1 MHLCHAHFARE
12 HGSEGSYEPIM
23 DALNKINVGT
33 VSLEYATPVSFG
45 VGSLAR
51 FGDKARLYALHQHA
65 SASRTLML
73 LLLLL
78 VVAAQGLW
86 LHRPHGQPRRVAGRG
101 RREGR
106 GGHGAREQRL

>member
-1 MHLCHAHFARE
+1 MHQHLDTAGGCLAQETGMHLCHAHFARE

-51 FGDKARLYALHQHA
+51 FGDKARLYALLSKA
-65 SASRTLML
+65 LSEPD
-73 LLLLL
+73 
-78 VVAAQGLW
+78 
-86 LHRPHGQPRRVAGRG
+86 LH
-101 RREGR
+101 
-106 GGHGAREQRL
+106 

>member
-65 SASRTLML
+65 SASLTSH
-73 LLLLL
+73 
-78 VVAAQGLW
+78 VAA
-86 LHRPHGQPRRVAGRG
+86 VAGGGCCAGGLAASTTRTTTSSRPPRSSRG
-101 RREGR
+101 SRRPWST
-106 GGHGAREQRL
+106 